1 VGATPFRP
9 PENRSAAARWAL
21 RCLRYGWA
29 APCTALGICLAAPAF
44 LFGAR
49 MRSVDG
55 VAEIALSVRRDA
67 GWLRKLPF
75 VAITFGHAVI
85 GATRADLERLRL
97 HEHEHVRQYEQWGPV
112 FLAAYPLESLWQML
126 RGRRAYL
133 DNRFEVL
140 ARAKEVHL

>member
-1 VGATPFRP
+1 
-9 PENRSAAARWAL
+9 
-21 RCLRYGWA
+21 
-29 APCTALGICLAAPAF
+29 
-44 LFGAR
+44 

-133 DNRFEVL
+133 DNRFEVQ